1 MYWGYHL
8 IIDISQCNAA
18 INSVESV
25 TLFIKELVSLL
36 KMHQLGSPLV
46 VYISS
51 DEGKGVSAAQ
61 IITTSTITFHGDEDE
76 NCAFIDV
83 FSCKEYDHEV
93 VLECVK
99 RYFAPRHVVHTMVY
113 RNAPTP
119 ISP

>member
-36 KMHQLGSPLV
+36 KMHQLGSPQV

-61 IITTSTITFHGDEDE
+61 IITTSTITFHGDEEE

-93 VLECVK
+93 VLGCVK
-99 RYFAPRHVVHTMVY
+99 RYFAPQHINHTMVY